1 MSQKDQINGEG
12 QQKVFIEF
20 SDMCPIHEV
29 NIERVPDFSQKLK
42 SKVSLN
48 AESFTPHNL
57 ESKVARAFR
66 KQLAQNPKLDLVE
79 STPDE
84 AKFELP
90 LPPKQSKKAQMAEN
104 AVNELLRVEEDGRL
118 TFLKRERIFTEKLQ
132 SMRMNEVVNPTF
144 GVQMYEENSRSD
156 TKFSLLKSGLSYVEQ
171 PSLSARMDLTTYSKL
186 GLMRN

>member
-84 AKFELP
+84 A
-90 LPPKQSKKAQMAEN
+90 
-104 AVNELLRVEEDGRL
+104 GRL

-144 GVQMYEENSRSD
+144 GVQMYEENSRTD

-171 PSLSARMDLTTYSKL
+171 PSLSARMDLTTYSKI